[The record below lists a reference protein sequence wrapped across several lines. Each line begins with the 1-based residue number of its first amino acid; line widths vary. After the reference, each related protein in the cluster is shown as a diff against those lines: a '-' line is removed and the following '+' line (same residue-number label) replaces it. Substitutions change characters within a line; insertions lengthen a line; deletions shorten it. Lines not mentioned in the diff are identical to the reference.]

1 MALTETAGCT
11 VMLKLVGIPLQPL
24 EKGVIT
30 NLPVMGI
37 TELLVAVN
45 AIELPAVEPTNAI
58 PILLLLFVQE
68 KLVIFTKDPI
78 KGRVM
83 SVPEHTILSVMGLMD
98 GKGFTAILNDR
109 LLPEQPLLKGVT
121 VNSEEIGTL

>member
-1 MALTETAGCT
+1 
-11 VMLKLVGIPLQPL
+11 MLKLVGIPLQPL

-45 AIELPAVEPTNAI
+45 VIELPAVEPTTAI
-58 PILLLLFVQE
+58 PMLLLLFVQE
-68 KLVIFTKDPI
+68 KLVLLTIDPI
-78 KGRVM
+78 KGKVM
-83 SVPEHTILSVMGLMD
+83 SVPEHTILSVMVLME
-98 GKGFTAILNDR
+98 GNGFTAILNDR

-121 VNSEEIGTL
+121 VNNEEIGTL